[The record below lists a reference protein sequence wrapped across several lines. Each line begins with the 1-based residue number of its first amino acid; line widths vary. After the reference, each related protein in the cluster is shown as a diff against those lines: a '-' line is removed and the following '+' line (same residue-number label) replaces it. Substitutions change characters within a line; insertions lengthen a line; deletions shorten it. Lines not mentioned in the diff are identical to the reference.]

1 MRLPSVDIAVAINE
15 AVRDSDEWF
24 AEPDELDRI
33 ASAVE
38 SVADECD
45 PVAAAARLAFRVARN
60 QAFGEGNKRT
70 ALLLAR
76 WLLDHNGE
84 DGEKILP
91 AVDQTLADLLVRA
104 ASGLDVEGAIV
115 ELLTSRK

>member
-1 MRLPSVDIAVAINE
+1 MRLPSVGLAVAINE
-15 AVRDSDEWF
+15 AVRENDEWF
-24 AEPDELDRI
+24 TDPDELDRLERAI
-33 ASAVE
+33 DSIKDQAE
-38 SVADECD
+38 
-45 PVAAAARLAFRVARN
+45 PIRAAAQLAFRVAHT

-91 AVDQTLADLLVRA
+91 PEDQELADLLVKA
-104 ASGLDVEGAIV
+104 ASDRVVEAAIE
-115 ELLTSRK
+115 ELLTSRR